1 MLLCFIKIFKKQYKT
16 FAVYSFYDYL
26 YIFMVIFFIQPI
38 KYNFILQK
46 NIYKNK
52 TEHKNQKNIKN
63 KIPKQEA
70 IKIVVE
76 NLYWFDGEKW

>member
-16 FAVYSFYDYL
+16 FAVYCFYDYL
-26 YIFMVIFFIQPI
+26 YIFMVNFFYLANKIQFYI
-38 KYNFILQK
+38 IK